1 MMQQLDML
9 LNLPHLISALAC
21 FIGLLVGSFL
31 NVVIYRLPI
40 MMQRN
45 WRKECIEYL
54 QIRLRRNATRRRMAA
69 TDTGSLAAF
78 PQSMEVGAEAAKRCA
93 EEEPFNLVFPLSRC
107 PGCNTPI
114 KPYQNI
120 PVISYLFLKG
130 KCAKCNCHISLRYPI
145 IEVFTA
151 ITSAIVAWH
160 FGDTPQT
167 VFALMLT
174 WSLIALSFIDIDHQL
189 LPDNITLPVLWLG
202 MFLSLFGLFT
212 DAHSSIIGAIAGYI
226 ALWTVYHLFKL
237 ATGKEGM
244 GYGDFK
250 LLALFGA
257 WLGWQYLPVIILLS
271 SLVGAVIGITMIIF
285 VKRDHNIPIPF
296 GPYLAAAGWIAL
308 LWGNDL
314 NQLYLTTAGL

>member
-1 MMQQLDML
+1 MMQQLDIL
-9 LNLPHLISALAC
+9 LNLPYFLTALVF

-45 WRKECIEYL
+45 WRKECTEYL
-54 QIRLRRNATRRRMAA
+54 QI
-69 TDTGSLAAF
+69 DSTGTE
-78 PQSMEVGAEAAKRCA
+78 PQ
-93 EEEPFNLVFPLSRC
+93 EEPFNLVLPLSRC
-107 PGCNTPI
+107 PNCKTPI

-130 KCAKCNCHISLRYPI
+130 QCATCSNPISSRYPI
-145 IEVFTA
+145 IEAFTA

-160 FGDTPQT
+160 FGYTPQT
-167 VFALMLT
+167 FFALMLT
-174 WSLIALSFIDIDHQL
+174 WSLITLSFIDIDYQL

-202 MFLSLFGLFT
+202 LFLSLFGFFT
-212 DAHSSIIGAIAGYI
+212 DTHAGIIGAIAGYTI
-226 ALWTVYHLFKL
+226 LWAVYHLFKL

-271 SLVGAVIGITMIIF
+271 SLVGAIIGLSMIII

-314 NQLYLTTAGL
+314 NQFYLTTVGL